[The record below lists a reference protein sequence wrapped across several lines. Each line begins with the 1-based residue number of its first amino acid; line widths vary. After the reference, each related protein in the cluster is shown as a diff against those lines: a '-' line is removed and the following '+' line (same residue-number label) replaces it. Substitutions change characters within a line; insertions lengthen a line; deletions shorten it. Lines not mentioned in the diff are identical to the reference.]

1 MKHEIDITRE
11 LLATGR
17 AEANQF
23 ANEDRYRAARNMLAL
38 YGDVLTASELRN
50 DYNEPIIRLKLIR
63 EAMK

>member
-1 MKHEIDITRE
+1 MFIRQHVANFACAVLDD
-11 LLATGR
+11 R
-17 AEANQF
+17 AEF

-50 DYNEPIIRLKLIR
+50 DYNEPIIRLQLR

>member
-1 MKHEIDITRE
+1 MKHEIALTRE
-11 LLATGR
+11 LLATGK

-23 ANEDRYRAARNMLAL
+23 ASEDRYRAARNMLAL

-50 DYNEPIIRLKLIR
+50 DYNEPIIRLQLR

>member
-38 YGDVLTASELRN
+38 YGDAVTGTELRN

-63 EAMK
+63 EAMQ